1 MLLTNDRGVPSRP
14 AGVRCEQGTATA
26 RPSKRV
32 PYSVQQTGG
41 DNRRGRDKNDCDQ
54 VMQHVVSHVTLLGW
68 LWIWKGHPLLPGQS
82 ATIVIN
88 GDEIVIAGGDGL
100 LAQGSPAV
108 QENVCRAIARAA
120 EVTLSR
126 YAAAFE
132 LQLKLAEWS
141 RRASISV

>member
-1 MLLTNDRGVPSRP
+1 MEVNMPSTVKQ
-14 AGVRCEQGTATA
+14 A
-26 RPSKRV
+26 
-32 PYSVQQTGG
+32 
-41 DNRRGRDKNDCDQ
+41 
-54 VMQHVVSHVTLLGW
+54 LLGASVVV
-68 LWIWKGHPLLPGQS
+68 GMVVFLLAVATSMVMLGLTGQVKAPQLS
-82 ATIVIN
+82 ST
-88 GDEIVIAGGDGL
+88 ETKLLSRGGDGL

>member
-1 MLLTNDRGVPSRP
+1 MPSTVKQALLG
-14 AGVRCEQGTATA
+14 A
-26 RPSKRV
+26 
-32 PYSVQQTGG
+32 SVVVGMVVFFLRGG
-41 DNRRGRDKNDCDQ
+41 DIDGYAGLDR
-54 VMQHVVSHVTLLGW
+54 S
-68 LWIWKGHPLLPGQS
+68 GQS

-108 QENVCRAIARAA
+108 QENVCRAITRAA